1 MYCGVREKLNGYMRE
16 KIAYVLTL
24 KTLRMRGS
32 RKMNRAFLF
41 WAMIVSA
48 LVGLFM
54 SAYLVYLTLLPPTS
68 CPVGEYAIFSCN
80 EVIYSQYAHVYGISV
95 AMLGLGWFIIALP
108 LILVTRRDARFI
120 RAVVVWSLLGAVGV
134 AGFVYTEVF
143 LLGSICVL
151 CTIAHIAGL
160 AILVLSIASM
170 RATS

>member
-1 MYCGVREKLNGYMRE
+1 
-16 KIAYVLTL
+16 
-24 KTLRMRGS
+24 MRGL
-32 RKMNRAFLF
+32 REMNRAFLF

-54 SAYLVYLTLLPPTS
+54 SAYLVYLTLMPPTS
-68 CPVGEYAIFSCN
+68 CPVGEFSIFSCN
-80 EVIYSQYAHVYGISV
+80 EVIYSQYADFYGISV

-108 LILVTRRDARFI
+108 LILVTHRDTRFV

-134 AGFVYTEVF
+134 AGFVYTEIF
-143 LLGSICVL
+143 LLGSICPL

-170 RATS
+170 RTTT